1 MQGFPCARVVGTK
14 LICHT
19 RSYTLRT
26 PTEAEVGHHLRRI
39 AEYLR
44 QRGLLVGQMQDTQRE
59 SEATRRIRLARAIID
74 ELADGSSSH
83 LQRVTTEALA
93 YLAYLK
99 RIAPKKN

>member
-1 MQGFPCARVVGTK
+1 
-14 LICHT
+14 
-19 RSYTLRT
+19 
-26 PTEAEVGHHLRRI
+26 
-39 AEYLR
+39 
-44 QRGLLVGQMQDTQRE
+44 MQDTQLE